1 MPPTACALCSLNF
14 LAHLYLPAPHAP
26 APATSPAYLL
36 PGPMSASFTTYDCSL
51 FLHLQNAPSQTKAS
65 SQGSTYPECSLIL
78 RALQLLSFPML
89 GYHTGGLMVL
99 KNCGF
104 YLWVGLPGC
113 HQNSLHTFCSQPQ
126 PLYPHHSTSGSRAES
141 ADCVLL
147 FSMLFSCTRIMN
159 LQGMN

>member
-89 GYHTGGLMVL
+89 GYHTGGLRFSRTVGFT
-99 KNCGF
+99 CGQDCQAVIRTPCILF
-104 YLWVGLPGC
+104 ARSPSPSTLTTPLLAPGL
-113 HQNSLHTFCSQPQ
+113 
-126 PLYPHHSTSGSRAES
+126 
-141 ADCVLL
+141 
-147 FSMLFSCTRIMN
+147 N
-159 LQGMN
+159 LQTVFYFSPCFLAVQG